1 MRDQQLFQFLQ
12 KKVED
17 EKNRLITE
25 ATKGEEDGDFII
37 MKVPRKKVDG
47 YGKPQ
52 QEVPKEPRSSRN
64 PNINDTPHYPQ
75 FMIQPKRKALAK
87 KPKL

>member
-1 MRDQQLFQFLQ
+1 MIVERWQ

-37 MKVPRKKVDG
+37 MKVPRMKVDG
-47 YGKPQ
+47 YGKP
-52 QEVPKEPRSSRN
+52 
-64 PNINDTPHYPQ
+64 
-75 FMIQPKRKALAK
+75 
-87 KPKL
+87 